1 MARFVK
7 KLMEFFCLLI
17 VGALGIVALKYIVV
31 GSQYQKTYM
40 GAFVDKIERLK
51 SINEPKII
59 LVGNSNVAFG
69 FDSERIEKAMGMP
82 VVNLGYLG
90 DVGSAFNE
98 DMAKFSINSGDIV
111 VLCHSGYNSEDRIFD
126 RVLAWSTIDNHI
138 ESLRVLRP
146 KDYIPML
153 EAYPCYYRKT
163 WIGKRPGRQLLQ
175 SRV

>member
-69 FDSERIEKAMGMP
+69 FDSERIEKG
-82 VVNLGYLG
+82 NGYAGGKPWLSWG
-90 DVGSAFNE
+90 
-98 DMAKFSINSGDIV
+98 
-111 VLCHSGYNSEDRIFD
+111 R
-126 RVLAWSTIDNHI
+126 
-138 ESLRVLRP
+138 
-146 KDYIPML
+146 
-153 EAYPCYYRKT
+153 RK
-163 WIGKRPGRQLLQ
+163 RLQ
-175 SRV
+175 